1 MRTPLCHIAVRS
13 IGKRFFVECLLAA
26 WLSSAVLHA
35 GQARQPTPE
44 QRLEPVEDPAAVGR
58 GRSLFGSTCGFCHG
72 ADATGSR
79 APDLV
84 RSSITLRDDN
94 GDLLGPVIRNG
105 RPEKGMPSFSTLK
118 DDQIAT
124 IVAFLHHQATAAR
137 RSSHVPGDYPLA
149 KLMTGNAASGEA
161 YFKGAGECIRCHSP
175 SGDLAGVAK
184 RFSPVDLQQEMV
196 YPSKKTLK
204 KTAIVTLPDGSK
216 FKGTVQQDDEFTI
229 ALIAQDGWYHSWPKT
244 AGLSVAVQDPL
255 AAHRELM
262 SKYTDSDIHNLFAYL
277 ETLK

>member
-1 MRTPLCHIAVRS
+1 MRTSLCHFARRS
-13 IGKRFFVECLLAA
+13 VGGRLFAECFIAA
-26 WLSSAVLHA
+26 WLFPAALHA
-35 GQARQPTPE
+35 GQAHQPTPE
-44 QRLEPVEDPAAVGR
+44 QRLEPAEDPAAVGR

-84 RSSITLRDDN
+84 RSSITLRDDA
-94 GDLLGPVIRNG
+94 GDLLSPVIRNG

-118 DDQIAT
+118 DDQIAN

-149 KLMTGNAASGEA
+149 KLMTGNAAAGEA
-161 YFKGAGECIRCHSP
+161 YFNGAGGCVHCHSP

-216 FKGTVQQDDEFTI
+216 FEGTVQQDDEFTI
-229 ALIAQDGWYHSWPKT
+229 ALVAKDGWYRSWPKT
-244 AGLSVAVQDPL
+244 TGVSVAVQDPL
-255 AAHRELM
+255 AEHRELM

-277 ETLK
+277 ETLQ